1 MYPVGKPTGGQNLR
15 SIGAIR
21 RDRKAVSPV
30 IATILMVAITVVL
43 AAVLYVMVS
52 GLVTG
57 PGAAPSAI
65 GVSVRQSTN
74 GLNWVL
80 TFASVPGGKLN
91 TTVSLSIADAG
102 GATVLVATS
111 LNALGGVA
119 ETYSPISGGSTIS
132 AGDRILLTV
141 SVYGAGSTYQLTDSN
156 GVLAAGTLQ

>member
-1 MYPVGKPTGGQNLR
+1 
-15 SIGAIR
+15 
-21 RDRKAVSPV
+21 
-30 IATILMVAITVVL
+30 MVAITVVL

-52 GLVTG
+52 GLVTS

-65 GVSVRQSTN
+65 GVSVRQSSN

-80 TFASVPGGKLN
+80 IFASVPAGRPN
-91 TTVSLSIADAG
+91 STVSLSIADAG
-102 GATVLVATS
+102 GAVLFAATS
-111 LNALGGVA
+111 LNALGGVD
-119 ETYSPISGGSTIS
+119 ETYSPISAGSTIS